1 MKLHIPQSPI
11 QRVLHIPQSPSF
23 VPEECVGINPSTKE
37 FVIVE
42 TAHAD
47 SKVAGSVSNEKD
59 DGDGICA
66 DHAKKDDPAA
76 KNTLSQ
82 QILWAFRMILP
93 GVKPPDKS
101 SRPLHALG
109 QQPRKSPLP
118 GDVPLPRT
126 PPQLVRTRT
135 HTLSLPSNST
145 VLTVPPESP
154 AGSEEDSSENLVV
167 RRSARPK
174 ALKKEAPVPQH
185 DAKSLE
191 QIGRDCAII
200 NEPSSE
206 TSHSIGTVSP
216 VSIQNNGG
224 AASGSFG
231 PASTQEASARC
242 GSGGKKPAQRLLF
255 PEDPC
260 NVRVNQPK
268 SCETEGMDDGL
279 TRLNCQGEVAHE
291 VKGLISK
298 VAPQGSEQALSGK
311 RECCTDSQVLSIGDG
326 DMSGRITVTA
336 SNKQNVVRL
345 ASKFDLRRWWGT
357 GRKDAKGEDAKMAAQ
372 TDVMS
377 SSTDSTILERQPEHS
392 RHNEFVSTSDVNKRS
407 EASRGEASS
416 ASSEGELAAMSS
428 FDTKSVQEVIS
439 SLKVLPLT
447 TCTFMS
453 DPMHDVC
460 LLPEHF

>member
-1 MKLHIPQSPI
+1 MKLHIPQSPR

-42 TAHAD
+42 AAHAD
-47 SKVAGSVSNEKD
+47 SKVAGSVSNVKD

-76 KNTLSQ
+76 KNTMSQ

-93 GVKPPDKS
+93 GVKPPDNS
-101 SRPLHALG
+101 SRPLHALA
-109 QQPRKSPLP
+109 QQPRLKSPLP

-135 HTLSLPSNST
+135 HTLSPPSNST

-154 AGSEEDSSENLVV
+154 ADSEEDSSENLVV

-174 ALKKEAPVPQH
+174 ALRKEAPVPQH
-185 DAKSLE
+185 DAKPLE
-191 QIGRDCAII
+191 QIGRDA
-200 NEPSSE
+200 SE
-206 TSHSIGTVSP
+206 TSHSLGTVSP
-216 VSIQNNGG
+216 VSIHTKGG

-231 PASTQEASARC
+231 SASTQEASARC

-255 PEDPC
+255 PEDPR

-279 TRLNCQGEVAHE
+279 TRLNCQGEVAQE
-291 VKGLISK
+291 VKGTISK

-311 RECCTDSQVLSIGDG
+311 RECSPDVQVLSIGDG
-326 DMSGRITVTA
+326 DMSGRISVNA
-336 SNKQNVVRL
+336 SNKQKHAVRL
-345 ASKFDLRRWWGT
+345 ESKFDLRRWWGT
-357 GRKDAKGEDAKMAAQ
+357 GRKDAKDVDAKMAAQ
-372 TDVMS
+372 IDVMS

-392 RHNEFVSTSDVNKRS
+392 RHDEFVSTSDVNKRS
-407 EASRGEASS
+407 EASRGGVFS

-428 FDTKSVQEVIS
+428 FDAKSMQEVIS
-439 SLKVLPLT
+439 SLKVLLLT
-447 TCTFMS
+447 TCTFMN

-460 LLPEHF
+460 LLPAHF